1 MKLYHLNGTMVRYFD
16 LYLNSA
22 MLMSLQ
28 KHEFRMLK
36 KYDFLDWF
44 KSCKSCLAKERI
56 NFFPL

>member
-22 MLMSLQ
+22 MRMSLQ

-36 KYDFLDWF
+36 KI
-44 KSCKSCLAKERI
+44 R
-56 NFFPL
+56 FFRLVLIM